1 LLFFV
6 LPAFAADPLSAAG
19 GSAEEVDEIVV
30 VANKIE
36 RSIRDVA
43 ANVTVLERTDIEG
56 TLATSVDYLLRYTPG
71 IEHEAAGTRFG
82 TEGISIRGIGGNR
95 VAILVDGV
103 PLSDRF
109 QVGSFSNATRD
120 FLSTGLVQ
128 RIEVLHGPASALY
141 GSSAIGGVVHT
152 STPDPADVAVDGS
165 GGRLQGT
172 WHDVDSS
179 LHGTGI
185 AAFETGG
192 TGLLLGGSYHSGQE
206 TPSAAAPSTLD
217 FREFTRNSAMAR
229 LVVDDSRGLTWRLGF
244 IYQDADTQSDLNSFL
259 GSGRY
264 RSTTALLGDDQY
276 RMQLA
281 TASVEFG
288 SGDTLSGVLR
298 AYVQGAETRQSTLDE
313 RGNAARPVAIERDF
327 SFDQTIR
334 GLEVNLHRDV
344 STGAL
349 DHRLGAGI
357 EYRERLSEEL
367 RDGLET
373 GLEDGMTTNVLLGEE
388 FPLRDFPRSE
398 TREWG
403 AFIEDTVEAGDW
415 SVIAAVRADH
425 NSLDPLDD
433 PVFAEDYP
441 FADPVDIDESD
452 VSPKLAL
459 IRRFGDAAEVY
470 LQYARGFRAPPFE
483 EANIGLEI
491 PLFNIRALPN
501 PDLRSET
508 SDGYEAGLRWR
519 GADLSLHAALFRT
532 DYDDFI
538 ASRVPLGPD
547 PVSGRLLFQAQ
558 NIENATIEGFEAGW
572 EYRLPA
578 GLENLFFE
586 GSLYDPSGENGDT
599 GEPLNSVGPAQAIIG
614 LRWQLP
620 GGRSSLR
627 LLMKAIEAWDDRDE
641 TAGPLFRP
649 PGTLVTDLY
658 YSRELGDGIRVRV
671 AVRNL
676 ADRTWW
682 HWSSVRGLAP
692 DDPLVPHL
700 AQPGRNASLGIE
712 FDW

>member
-1 LLFFV
+1 LLFLA
-6 LPAFAADPLSAAG
+6 LPVYAADEPPATSG
-19 GSAEEVDEIVV
+19 GAEDVDEIVV

-43 ANVTVLERTDIEG
+43 ANVTVLERTDIES

-71 IEHEAAGTRFG
+71 IEHEAAGARFG

-103 PLSDRF
+103 PLSDQF
-109 QVGSFSNATRD
+109 DVGSFSNATRD
-120 FLSTGLVQ
+120 FLSTGLIERV
-128 RIEVLHGPASALY
+128 EVLHGPASALY
-141 GSSAIGGVVHT
+141 GSSAIGGVVL
-152 STPDPADVAVDGS
+152 SVTPDPADVARGG

-179 LHGTGI
+179 THGS
-185 AAFETGG
+185 
-192 TGLLLGGSYHSGQE
+192 GLLALEAGGAGVLLGASHHSGQE
-206 TPSAAAPSTLD
+206 TPSAAVDTVLD
-217 FREFTRNSAMAR
+217 FRDFTRESALAK
-229 LVVDDSRGLTWRLGF
+229 LVVDDRRGLTWRLGF
-244 IYQDADTQSDLNSFL
+244 IYQGAATQSDLNSFL
-259 GSGRY
+259 GSGRW
-264 RSTTALLGDDQY
+264 RSTTALVGDDNY
-276 RMQLA
+276 RMRLG

-288 SGDTLSGVLR
+288 SADTLSGIAR
-298 AYVQGAETRQSTLDE
+298 AWVQVAETRQSTLDE
-313 RGNAARPVAIERDF
+313 RGNAARPVAIDRDF
-327 SFDQTIR
+327 SFDQRLR
-334 GLEVNLHRDV
+334 GLEVNLHRAF
-344 STGAL
+344 SSGAF

-373 GLEDGMTTNVLLGEE
+373 GLEDGMTTKVLLGEE

-403 AFIEDTVEAGDW
+403 AFVEDTVEAGDW
-415 SVIAAVRADH
+415 SIIAAVRADRY
-425 NSLDPLDD
+425 SLGPLAD

-441 FADPVDIDESD
+441 FANPVAIDESD

-491 PLFNIRALPN
+491 PLFNIRPVPN

-532 DYDDFI
+532 DYEDFI

-547 PVSGRLLFQAQ
+547 PSSGRLLFQAQ
-558 NIENATIEGFEAGW
+558 NIEDATIEGFEAGW

-578 GLENLFFE
+578 GPEDLFLE
-586 GSLYDPSGENGDT
+586 GSLYDPTGENGDT
-599 GEPLNSVGPAQAIIG
+599 GEPLNSVGPAQAIVG
-614 LRWQLP
+614 LRWQP
-620 GGRSSLR
+620 VGGRSSLR
-627 LLMKAIEAWDDRDE
+627 LLAKAIEAWDDRDE
-641 TAGPLFRP
+641 TAGPLFKP

-658 YSRELGDGIRVRV
+658 YSREIGDQTTLRF

-700 AQPGRNASLGIE
+700 AQPGRNASVGIE